1 MNHFRISKPDGFS
14 IIGSFHERQ
23 LFWMDPPYQR
33 QSEIWTL
40 DKRQLLIDS
49 LLNGFDLPKLY
60 LHEFYPEKTIKTKA
74 FRYAVIDGK
83 QRLTSIWQFIGNDL
97 ALADDFVY
105 FRDPTIKLAGLTYKE
120 LGEKHPTIRD
130 IFNGTTLPII
140 SVITDDTE
148 LIEEMF
154 SRLNDG
160 VPLNAAEKR
169 NTFGGPA
176 PLAIRRISA
185 ASFFTAKLPFTNRRY
200 RHFDL
205 AAKFLFFAAQGNTPH
220 DSKRLQ
226 LDSFVKDCKA
236 NGKTKVAAAEKLA
249 ASVLKSMAAIF
260 VKDDPL
266 LQSVGMVT
274 LYYLLFAQRSDVKRS
289 KLIKFDKL
297 RRQNRDAAEQ
307 DSEEAKFELLEFD
320 RLTQSPNDASAIKYR
335 LKVLNDFLNA

>member
-1 MNHFRISKPDGFS
+1 MTHFRISRPDGFS

-23 LFWMDPPYQR
+23 RFWMDPSYQR
-33 QSEIWTL
+33 QGEIWTL
-40 DKRQLLIDS
+40 ERRQLLIDS
-49 LLNGFDLPKLY
+49 VLNGFDLPKFY
-60 LHEFYPEKTIKTKA
+60 LHEFYPEKTIAKKS

-83 QRLTSIWQFIGNDL
+83 QRLTSLWQFIGNDL

-105 FRDPTIKLAGLTYKE
+105 LRDPTIKLAGLTHRE

-130 IFNGTTLPII
+130 VFNGTTLPII
-140 SVITDDTE
+140 SVITDDTD

-160 VPLNAAEKR
+160 APLNAAEKR

-176 PLAIRRISA
+176 PLAIRRLSKTP
-185 ASFFTAKLPFTNRRY
+185 FFTAKLPFTNRRY

-205 AAKFLFFAAQGNTPH
+205 AAKFLFFAAHGNTPQN
-220 DSKRLQ
+220 SKKIY

-236 NGKTKVAAAEKLA
+236 DGKFNVARAEKVAAA
-249 ASVLKSMAAIF
+249 VLKTMAAVF

-274 LYYLLFAQRSDVKRS
+274 LYYFLFAQRNDVTRG
-289 KLIKFDKL
+289 KLIKFDEL
-297 RRQNRDAAEQ
+297 RRQNRHNAEK
-307 DSEEAKFELLEFD
+307 DIEKAEYKLLEFD
-320 RLTQSPNDASAIKYR
+320 RLTQSPNDVFAIEYR
-335 LKVLNDFLNA
+335 LNVLNDFFS